1 MKFLI
6 VGFHCSGK
14 QEVLDT
20 LENLG
25 INCGKHFSNFDNPH
39 PNIYNSYNFDIFDN
53 KDINEIFEN
62 NAYIYFNDIN
72 IDNHASYKYY
82 EGITKYEFDNNDVFA
97 LSPDQFLKISAKS
110 INDDVVIVWM
120 DNNKENRLN
129 RYREEKRSYS
139 FSNREELEKSNIN
152 LFAKTIY
159 NFNNSKL
166 IYFINEDPNRV
177 AVIIYT
183 LIKHPELIDIYSEYY
198 N

>member
-25 INCGKHFSNFDNPH
+25 INCGKHFSNLDKQQS
-39 PNIYNSYNFDIFDN
+39 NIYNSYNYDIFDN

-72 IDNHASYKYY
+72 IDNHTSYKYY

-166 IYFINEDPNRV
+166 LYFINEDPNRV